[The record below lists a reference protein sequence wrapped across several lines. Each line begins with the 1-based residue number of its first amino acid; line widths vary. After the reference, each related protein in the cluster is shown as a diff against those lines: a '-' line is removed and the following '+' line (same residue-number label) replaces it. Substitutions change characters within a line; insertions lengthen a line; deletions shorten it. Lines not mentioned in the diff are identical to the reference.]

1 MRRRSASTTTRRA
14 ETASSPT
21 LPPLIAIPTTAG
33 TGSEVSR
40 SGVAFLEDTGRKTV
54 IFAPALLP
62 RAAIVDPE
70 LTYGLPARATAATGL
85 DAFTHC
91 LEAYLS
97 NGFHPLADAVA
108 IDGIRRVSRSL
119 PVALQEPTHSR
130 ARLDMMIAAMEGAM
144 AFQKGLGN
152 AHALAHALTPVA
164 GLHHGLA
171 NAVVLPSV
179 MAFNRGV
186 SRSRLA
192 RVAIAM
198 GEPSGAVED
207 VLAGLA
213 IDRVRRLVAD
223 AGLPT
228 RLSQAG
234 VKEPDLPRIAAARLP
249 GRLAP
254 GEPTADDRGRP
265 PGHRSR
271 GVLSSPRGGCWPP
284 APMASGPAGPARAPP
299 DSVGMKSS
307 DLHHHLPR
315 EAEVD
320 GAEARAGHVVQLVGH
335 AGRLEPLVG
344 EEDVDLHRPLR
355 HGYPV
360 GLAEHRLVGGT
371 LHRVVVLAHRELPD
385 HALPRVG
392 EHQAVLHLPFAGD
405 DLHRVPGDPPDVHA
419 VGRRAGARARG
430 PPARL
435 RPRDDECSQP
445 SPLSGR

>member
-1 MRRRSASTTTRRA
+1 MTDTSFFDLP
-14 ETASSPT
+14 ASSRIAVLSWPT
-21 LPPLIAIPTTAG
+21 RIVLGPGALKRLPEEVRRLGLHRPLLVTDTGVVKAGLVDRVLSVLGEAGIVHVLFDRVTPDPTEPDVVAGLEAYRTGGCDGIVALGGGSPLDAAKLVQLLTSHSPPLSQYDDATGGDRFVTHSLPPLIAIPTTAG

-40 SGVAFLEDTGRKTV
+40 SGVAFLQDTGRKTV

-70 LTYGLPARATAATGL
+70 LTYGLPPRATAATGL

-97 NGFHPLADAVA
+97 SGFHPLADAVA

-119 PVALQEPTHSR
+119 PVVIQEPTHTQ

-152 AHALAHALTPVA
+152 AHALAHALTPIA

-192 RVAIAM
+192 RVAVAM

-228 RLSQAG
+228 RLSHAG
-234 VKEPDLPRIAAARLP
+234 VKEPDLPRIAE
-249 GRLAP
+249 LAFRDASHQGNP
-254 GEPTADDRGRP
+254 RPTTEAD
-265 PGHRSR
+265 
-271 GVLSSPRGGCWPP
+271 LLEI
-284 APMASGPAGPARAPP
+284 ARA
-299 DSVGMKSS
+299 
-307 DLHHHLPR
+307 
-315 EAEVD
+315 A
-320 GAEARAGHVVQLVGH
+320 
-335 AGRLEPLVG
+335 
-344 EEDVDLHRPLR
+344 
-355 HGYPV
+355 
-360 GLAEHRLVGGT
+360 
-371 LHRVVVLAHRELPD
+371 
-385 HALPRVG
+385 
-392 EHQAVLHLPFAGD
+392 F
-405 DLHRVPGDPPDVHA
+405 
-419 VGRRAGARARG
+419 
-430 PPARL
+430 
-435 RPRDDECSQP
+435 
-445 SPLSGR
+445 